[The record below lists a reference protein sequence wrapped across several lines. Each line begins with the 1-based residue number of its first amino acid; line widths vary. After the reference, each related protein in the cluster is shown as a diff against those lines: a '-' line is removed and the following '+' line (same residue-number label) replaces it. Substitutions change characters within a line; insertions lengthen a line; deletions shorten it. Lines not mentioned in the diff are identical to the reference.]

1 MSSSS
6 HGAVERGCI
15 DRAADQMTN
24 VPTGSH
30 DGTPDSARR
39 LTPAA
44 TVSPRAADARV
55 CCRWL
60 RGTTPPKTKRLRQ
73 SKEGLA
79 ARHAPQQ
86 APVDGET
93 ADDDAKDLHHH
104 RRVFRDMPQPAQR
117 AAFYAGIWKD
127 GKFTVPLRDAV
138 FYRDNF
144 VAAQGVEHER
154 LLQGHLPRKLTL
166 QLVAELAARAVSSA
180 S

>member
-6 HGAVERGCI
+6 HGAAERGCI
-15 DRAADQMTN
+15 DPDADRMTN
-24 VPTGSH
+24 VITGGR

-44 TVSPRAADARV
+44 AVSPRAADTRV
-55 CCRWL
+55 SCRWL
-60 RGTTPPKTKRLRQ
+60 RGTTPPKTKRPRQ
-73 SKEGLA
+73 SRQGLA
-79 ARHAPQQ
+79 VRHAPQQ
-86 APVDGET
+86 TPVDEHT
-93 ADDDAKDLHHH
+93 ANDAAKDLHHH

-127 GKFTVPLRDAV
+127 GQFTVPLHDAV

>member
-6 HGAVERGCI
+6 HGAVECGCI
-15 DRAADQMTN
+15 DRAVDQMTS
-24 VPTGSH
+24 VSTGSR

-39 LTPAA
+39 LAPAG
-44 TVSPRAADARV
+44 TVSPRAADTRV
-55 CCRWL
+55 SCRWL
-60 RGTTPPKTKRLRQ
+60 RGMTPPKTKRPRQ
-73 SKEGLA
+73 SKQGLA
-79 ARHAPQQ
+79 ARHAPQPT
-86 APVDGET
+86 PVDERT
-93 ADDDAKDLHHH
+93 TDDAAKDLHHH

-117 AAFYAGIWKD
+117 VAFYAGIWKD
-127 GKFTVPLRDAV
+127 GRFTVPLRDAV

-166 QLVAELAARAVSSA
+166 QLVAELAARAASSA